1 MIQKTQYRT
10 CQCESAQKVERQ
22 VLVIRGLK
30 KRLSRLVKASIV
42 ASKRINRLESENFE
56 LTQLMNKVSAEN
68 ERLKENLKYYQGVGR
83 PDRNWDSRPKAEVS
97 E

>member
-30 KRLSRLVKASIV
+30 KRLSRNVRANIV
-42 ASKRINRLESENFE
+42 ASKQITRLEAENNSLKKKIVELENGYKRSENRLD
-56 LTQLMNKVSAEN
+56 A
-68 ERLKENLKYYQGVGR
+68 
-83 PDRNWDSRPKAEVS
+83 NWDSYPRIEVT